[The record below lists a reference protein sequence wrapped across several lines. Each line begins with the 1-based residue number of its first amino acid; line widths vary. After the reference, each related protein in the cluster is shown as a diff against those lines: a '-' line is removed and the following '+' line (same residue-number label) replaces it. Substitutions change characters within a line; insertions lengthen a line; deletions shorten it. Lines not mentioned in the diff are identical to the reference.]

1 MATYNQSVDPVEEV
15 KRRLEIAEYVGRT
28 VALQRSGRN
37 FKGLCPFHNEK
48 TPSFYVFPD
57 KGTWRCFG
65 QCGEGGD
72 LFSFVLKRDSVDFRT
87 ALQELAREAGV
98 TLSTDS
104 GKRRGRADHL
114 NSVISAAVDFFEQ
127 RFRDDAAS
135 EAREYVLR
143 TRGIGEEAVAAF
155 HIGWAPNDWRALRDY
170 LSTRGYDERDGIA
183 AGVLIEREGGG
194 AYDRFRGRVT
204 IPIADERGVFVGI
217 GGRAMGSDQPKYLN
231 SPQTEVFDKGR
242 TLFGLHT
249 AADEIR
255 KTGVAVVVEGYMDVI
270 GPWQAGFR
278 NVVATMGTSLT
289 EHHVQLL
296 RRSTR
301 RIVLALDPDAAGLQA
316 AERAGGL
323 LLGFDSPEAAGQ
335 AAHSA
340 RAVTGD
346 TDVDLRVAP
355 LPAGKD
361 PDEVAR
367 ADPALWRKAI
377 AEAPPFAAFL
387 VERLLAGQEIASSP
401 ADARRAIDRVR
412 PVLLA
417 ITDPVERAVYVQ
429 RIARHLG
436 STEQAVDERLRAGA
450 GSRRTGTNAV
460 PVPRPAAS
468 QETYLLASLV
478 RNPELRE
485 EFGRLIPA
493 GFFSTEVDRMVFER
507 WYTGRPAGDS
517 DDPVEMRRAYLAG
530 LRLPPFTAEQAA
542 TDVRAKIERIKRE
555 RDVVHLAAMSERM
568 AEVERESGPEAV
580 AAIAN
585 KAWRGLA
592 TATDERDVAEVVF
605 EVQQLAQSMHR
616 HEHIPQ
622 QGQSRS

>member
-1 MATYNQSVDPVEEV
+1 MDPVEEI

-37 FKGLCPFHNEK
+37 FKGLCPFHGEK

-87 ALQELAREAGV
+87 ALQDLAREAGV
-98 TLSTDS
+98 PLSNDS
-104 GKRRGRADHL
+104 SRRRGRADHL
-114 NSVISAAVDFFEQ
+114 QGVVSAAVDFFERQ
-127 RFRDDAAS
+127 FREEAGA
-135 EAREYVLR
+135 EARDYVLKQ
-143 TRGIGEEAVAAF
+143 RGIGEEAVAAF
-155 HIGWAPNDWRALRDY
+155 HIGWAPNDWRTLRDY
-170 LSTRGYDERDGIA
+170 LSTRGYDERDGID

-194 AYDRFRGRVT
+194 AYDRFRGRVI
-204 IPIADERGVFVGI
+204 IPITDERGVFVAL
-217 GGRAMGSDQPKYLN
+217 GGRAMGNDQPKYLN
-231 SPQTEVFDKGR
+231 SPQTEIFDKGR
-242 TLFGLHT
+242 TLFALHT
-249 AADEIR
+249 AAEEIR
-255 KTGVAVVVEGYMDVI
+255 RTGIAVVVEGYMDVI

-301 RIVLALDPDAAGLQA
+301 RIVLALDPDAAGMQA

-323 LLGFDSPEAAGQ
+323 LLGFDSPEAAGR

-340 RAVTGD
+340 RTITGD

-367 ADPALWRKAI
+367 ADPQLWRTTI
-377 AEAPPFAAFL
+377 DQAPPFAAFL
-387 VERLLAGQEIASSP
+387 VERLLAGQEATTSP
-401 ADARRAIDRVR
+401 AAARRAIDRVR

-417 ITDPVERAVYVQ
+417 VTDPVERAVYVQ

-436 STEQAVDERLRAGA
+436 STEQAVDERVRAGSL
-450 GSRRTGTNAV
+450 GRRQQAAPGDEAIR
-460 PVPRPAAS
+460 PVLS

-478 RNPELRE
+478 RHPGLRQ

-493 GFFSTEVDRMVFER
+493 GFFSTEIDRVVFELWR
-507 WYTGRPAGDS
+507 TDAPDGDGH
-517 DDPVEMRRAYLAG
+517 DPVTVRKNYLAG
-530 LRLPPFTAEQAA
+530 LRLPPFTPEQASA
-542 TDVRAKIERIKRE
+542 DVRAKIERIKRE
-555 RDVVHLAAMSERM
+555 RDIVQLAAMSERM
-568 AEVERESGPEAV
+568 AEVERESGPGAV

-585 KAWRGLA
+585 AAWRGQA
-592 TATDERDVAEVVF
+592 TAADDRDVAEVVF

-616 HEHIPQ
+616 HEHVPQ
-622 QGQSRS
+622 QGPVRS